1 MGWGAVA
8 VVVDGLRCWWVFG
21 AVAVVVDGLIGG
33 LSWSVAWVFGAVAVV
48 VDGLCVA
55 RGWGRRRGK
64 KKKTVGKLRK
74 YEYEKKMTVIKK

>member
-33 LSWSVAWVFGAVAVV
+33 LSWSVAWVFGAAVAMD

-64 KKKTVGKLRK
+64 KKDCWKA
-74 YEYEKKMTVIKK
+74 